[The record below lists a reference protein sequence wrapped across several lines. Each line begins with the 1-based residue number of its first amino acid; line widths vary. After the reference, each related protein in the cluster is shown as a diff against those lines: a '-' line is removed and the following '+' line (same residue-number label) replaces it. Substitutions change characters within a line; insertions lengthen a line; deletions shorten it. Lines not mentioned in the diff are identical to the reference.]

1 MSKQVIPIGEVFEWS
16 NQSEE
21 NIIVALTKPYTT
33 LEEFYPTVPKVNNA
47 RIEDGYV
54 VIELSDPS
62 QWQLIADIS
71 EREQLPTL
79 QILWWL
85 GEMTKLWPKL
95 EKVNCCESLLK
106 ESNLRLDEDQSF
118 CLEQLIADPTD
129 NPPTLKDLGGIW
141 QQLFQSSEDECLG
154 KLFARMCEGEI
165 ETVEQVEDE
174 LKKITEK
181 EQSQSM
187 SDLDDPEMDM
197 DDLEMDMDDPEMD
210 MDDPEMDMDDPEMD
224 MDDPEMDMDDPEMD
238 MDDPE
243 MDMDDPEM
251 DMDDPEDR
259 MVYASP
265 DDDMPTIVLP
275 MQLLSLTDAGF
286 TDIGLQRN
294 HNEDSFG
301 ITTEVKKQENAQ
313 GKQIEARGL
322 YIVCDGMG
330 GHAAGEVASA
340 MAVDTLQRYFQ
351 THWQDSLPDA
361 ETIAEGILLANDKIY
376 QTNLDNSRSGSG
388 RMGTTLV
395 MALIQ
400 NNKAAIANV
409 GDSRI
414 YKVTRKEGVEKLTV
428 DHEVGQREIQ
438 RGVEPDVAYARPD
451 AFQLTQALGPRD
463 NELVHPDIDFLD
475 LGEDSLLLLCS
486 DGLSDNDL
494 IENHGEE
501 YLKPL
506 ISSSANLEDGLIKL
520 VDFANEHNG
529 HDNITG
535 VIIKIKVRPNFDQQ
549 PLF

>member
-1 MSKQVIPIGEVFEWS
+1 MSKQIIPIGEALEES

-21 NIIVALTKPYTT
+21 NIIAAITQPYTT
-33 LEEFYPTVPKVNNA
+33 LEELYPTVPQVSNA
-47 RIEDGYV
+47 SIEDGYV
-54 VIELSDPS
+54 IIELLDRDQWELIGDVSGS
-62 QWQLIADIS
+62 Q
-71 EREQLPTL
+71 ELPML

-85 GEMTKLWPKL
+85 LQMVKLWPEL
-95 EKVNCCESLLK
+95 EKVNCRQSLLK
-106 ESNLRLDEDQSF
+106 DSNLGLDEDQSF
-118 CLEQLIADPTD
+118 CLEKLIPDRSH
-129 NPPTLKDLGGIW
+129 NPPTLKDLGKIW
-141 QQLFQSSEDECLG
+141 QQLFQSAENESLG
-154 KLFARMCEGEI
+154 QLFAQMCGGEM
-165 ETVEQVEDE
+165 ETVEQLQNE
-174 LKKITEK
+174 LIKITEE
-181 EQSQSM
+181 EQSKSM
-187 SDLDDPEMDM
+187 SSSDEEEMDV
-197 DDLEMDMDDPEMD
+197 DEEQ
-210 MDDPEMDMDDPEMD
+210 
-224 MDDPEMDMDDPEMD
+224 
-238 MDDPE
+238 
-243 MDMDDPEM
+243 
-251 DMDDPEDR
+251 
-259 MVYASP
+259 MVYSSP

-301 ITTEVKKQENAQ
+301 ITTEVKKEENAQ

-340 MAVDTLQRYFQ
+340 MAVDTLQRYFK
-351 THWQDSLPDA
+351 THWQDGLPDA

-395 MALIQ
+395 VVLIQ
-400 NNKAAIANV
+400 NNKAAIAHV

-463 NELVHPDIDFLD
+463 NDLVHPDVDFLD
-475 LGEDSLLLLCS
+475 LNEDCLLLLCS

-506 ISSSANLEDGLIKL
+506 ISSSANLEEGLVKL

-535 VIIKIKVRPNFDQQ
+535 VIVRVKVRPNFEQQ
-549 PLF
+549 PMF